1 MVKFFANI
9 GQFLVKNWKV
19 ATIVTVGTG
28 VGFVAGANKTH
39 IASGTRKATNATGR
53 FFKNTWHSVT
63 GVFKKKEKKQDDAND
78 INNIDGLAPE
88 R

>member
-1 MVKFFANI
+1 MGKFLANI

-28 VGFVAGANKTH
+28 VGFAAGANKTH
-39 IASGTRKATNATGR
+39 IANGTRKATNATGR
-53 FFKNTWHSVT
+53 FFKNSWYHVK
-63 GVFKKKEKKQDDAND
+63 GIFKKKENRQDD